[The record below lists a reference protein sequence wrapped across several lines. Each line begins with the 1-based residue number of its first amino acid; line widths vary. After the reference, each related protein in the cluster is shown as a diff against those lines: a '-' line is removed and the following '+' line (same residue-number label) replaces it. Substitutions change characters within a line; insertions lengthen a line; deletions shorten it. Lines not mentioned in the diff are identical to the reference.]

1 MVIKYRFKFY
11 PHIVCDD
18 NKTLWQLEHFK
29 NKRTFPLK
37 KLVYNAD
44 RKAFRINSQWVSKRR
59 LLNLKIP
66 ANEVLVHKQKQTLSQ
81 NLANQIK
88 QILINHQSN
97 DFRPG
102 I

>member
-18 NKTLWQLEHFK
+18 NKTLWQLEYFK

-44 RKAFRINSQWVSKRR
+44 RKAFRINSQWVSRKR
-59 LLNLKIP
+59 LLKFKIP
-66 ANEVLVHKQKQTLSQ
+66 VDEVVKDYDPLSISQK
-81 NLANQIK
+81 
-88 QILINHQSN
+88 LIRELESVIN
-97 DFRPG
+97 
-102 I
+102 